1 MNTIILLRTAS
12 ITALMMEALR
22 TSETSVNFNVTIR
35 RYIPKTLNFKYLS
48 VLNKLIT
55 VEHRKLLSLTG
66 PVSLILLHGVG
77 T

>member
-12 ITALMMEALR
+12 IIALMMEAVR

-55 VEHRKLLSLTG
+55 VEHRKLLPLTG